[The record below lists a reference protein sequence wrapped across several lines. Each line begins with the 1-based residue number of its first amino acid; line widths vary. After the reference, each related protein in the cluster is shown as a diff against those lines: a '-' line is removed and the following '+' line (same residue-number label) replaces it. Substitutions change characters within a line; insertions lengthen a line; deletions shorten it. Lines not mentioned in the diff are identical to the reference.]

1 MNFYDYECLSALAFN
16 VISNTHLYFFS
27 LRHVQFITLK
37 NLFLSL
43 VFKNLLAKISRK
55 LETFGSLY
63 TIHIPHRLYG
73 YG

>member
-1 MNFYDYECLSALAFN
+1 MIMSVSVPWLSML
-16 VISNTHLYFFS
+16 SQTLTYTFFS